1 MNIPIISVFVIFL
14 IMNSCS
20 LSIILVILNKTYKG
34 VVLLFNIEKHSE
46 ISNED
51 GILMAKCTANV
62 PSNPMSVYS
71 FNVDGI
77 LIDTGSS
84 SLVNEFKPYF
94 DQADF
99 DAIYLTHFHEDHV
112 GNVSYLQQQ
121 SNTPTFIHQMST
133 HLTTKPFRIPT
144 YRQAVWGECKPFTSQ
159 ALGDSFTSRHH
170 TWEVVETP
178 GHTKDHVAFYNRDL
192 GAMFTGDLFITPK
205 VKLVLVDENILE
217 TLDSLKKL
225 QAYDFNDMYCC
236 HAGHVKDAKKWIQLK
251 IDYLE
256 QLQGKV
262 LDLAQQGKDVH
273 EITAQL
279 FPNTYPII
287 AVSNTEW
294 SPLHMIRTF
303 MNHG

>member
-1 MNIPIISVFVIFL
+1 
-14 IMNSCS
+14 MNSCS
-20 LSIILVILNKTYKG
+20 FFIIVAILNETHKG
-34 VVLLFNIEKHSE
+34 VISVFKIEKKSE
-46 ISNED
+46 ISNEND
-51 GILMAKCTANV
+51 ILMAKCTANM
-62 PSNPMSVYS
+62 PGNSMSVYS

-99 DAIYLTHFHEDHV
+99 DAIYLTHFHEDHM

-121 SNTPTFIHQMST
+121 NDIPTFIHPMST
-133 HLTTKPFRIPT
+133 HLTAKPFRIPT
-144 YRQAVWGECKPFTSQ
+144 YRQIVWGESKPFTSE
-159 ALGDSFTSRHH
+159 ALSDTFSSRNH

-178 GHTKDHVAFYNRDL
+178 GHTEDHVAFYNRDL

-205 VKLVLVDENILE
+205 VKLVLIDENILD
-217 TLDSLKKL
+217 TLDSLKKI
-225 QAYDFNDMYCC
+225 QAYDFDDMYCC
-236 HAGHVKDAKKWIQLK
+236 HAGHVKDATKWIQLK

-256 QLQGKV
+256 ELEAKV
-262 LDLAQQGKDVH
+262 LQLAKQGKDVH

-279 FPNTYPII
+279 FPNPYPII

-303 MNHG
+303 MNRG